1 MHHTA
6 TARQPFCSHWLTSQ
20 AGDQSN
26 CLKQD
31 DLVVTE
37 NPHTVVLIVDPHLV
51 EDTIFTLPIM
61 LHLTQSL
68 SQTLDGR
75 TAHQLVT
82 VMAAPSPNRSW
93 QEVINLNL
101 MKSKCFM
108 ILLKNQQTETI
119 LNSLWIIG
127 RMKVLNRSLCSNVVS
142 SHVRSKQFYRGL
154 T

>member
-1 MHHTA
+1 MYPTA
-6 TARQPFCSHWLTSQ
+6 TARQTFCSHWLTSQ

-31 DLVVTE
+31 GLVVTKD
-37 NPHTVVLIVDPHLV
+37 PHTVVLVMDPHLV
-51 EDTIFTLPIM
+51 EGTIFTLPMM
-61 LHLTQSL
+61 LHPTEILTQA
-68 SQTLDGR
+68 LDTR
-75 TAHQLVT
+75 TAHQVVT